1 MVQDLHILYFQKARR
16 KKKYNLSFVI
26 DLSQSSL
33 LLCNYSHTIA
43 TIVLLLISPSTIEDN
58 EDIFIDLI
66 INTIDGIK
74 IIDFNSKCSIFQN
87 ISKINEIIN
96 IINEEINF
104 SCCPG
109 SSINT
114 AYQLLLERRVEKKIF
129 LIADGFVTNEYEIIG
144 IIFNKKL

>member
-1 MVQDLHILYFQKARR
+1 MYIRR
-16 KKKYNLSFVI
+16 KSF
-26 DLSQSSL
+26 
-33 LLCNYSHTIA
+33 IA

-104 SCCPG
+104 SRCPG